1 MGNENYAF
9 THLQEVS
16 MSGTIDFFKEL
27 IDKVVD
33 ITSMQCLWVLA
44 VATGIIFLICYIRV
58 LIKMFSSKGIVIG
71 ILGIVFVVYAF
82 IWGWVNHE
90 EYGIK
95 NVMTNWSVAIGVGAS
110 LYILTLLS
118 F

>member
-1 MGNENYAF
+1 
-9 THLQEVS
+9 
-16 MSGTIDFFKEL
+16 MSIIIDFFNEL

-58 LIKMFSSKGIVIG
+58 LIKMFS
-71 ILGIVFVVYAF
+71 L
-82 IWGWVNHE
+82 
-90 EYGIK
+90 
-95 NVMTNWSVAIGVGAS
+95 TNWSVAIGVGAS

>member
-1 MGNENYAF
+1 
-9 THLQEVS
+9 
-16 MSGTIDFFKEL
+16 MSGTIDFFNEL
-27 IDKVVD
+27 IDKVVN

-71 ILGIVFVVYAF
+71 ILGIIFVVYAF

-95 NVMTNWSVAIGVGAS
+95 NIMTTWSMVTGVGIGFY
-110 LYILTLLS
+110 LLTLLS
-118 F
+118 V